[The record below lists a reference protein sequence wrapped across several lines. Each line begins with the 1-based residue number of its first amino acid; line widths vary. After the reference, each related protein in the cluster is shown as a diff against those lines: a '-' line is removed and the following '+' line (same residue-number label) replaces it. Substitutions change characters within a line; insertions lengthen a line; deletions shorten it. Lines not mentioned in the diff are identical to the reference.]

1 MPLYLVRHAKAGS
14 RSDFDGDDIDRPLT
28 NSGRRQ
34 ADELCRRLS
43 AVSPSVVVSSPY
55 RRCIETVKP
64 LAVAIDIAITPD
76 QRLAEL
82 GSDHAKPDTSLFDL
96 LYSLP
101 DHAVVCSHGDVIP
114 ALIEALGASGMRVQG
129 APEWGKGSVW
139 VLERHEGRF
148 VTAHAWAPPVVE

>member
-55 RRCIETVKP
+55 RRCIETVE
-64 LAVAIDIAITPD
+64 
-76 QRLAEL
+76 RLAEL

-139 VLERHEGRF
+139 VLERHESRF

>member
-14 RSDFDGDDIDRPLT
+14 RSDFDGEDSDRPLT
-28 NSGRRQ
+28 NAGRRQ

-55 RRCIETVKP
+55 RRCIETVEP
-64 LAVAIDIAITPD
+64 LAVAIDIAVTPD
-76 QRLAEL
+76 KRLAEF
-82 GSDHAKPDTSLFDL
+82 GSDDVEPDASLFDL

-101 DHAVVCSHGDVIP
+101 DHAVICSHGDVIP
-114 ALIEALGASGMRVQG
+114 ALVNALGASGMRVQG
-129 APEWGKGSVW
+129 ASEWGKGSVW

-148 VTAHAWAPPVVE
+148 VSAHAWAPPVIE